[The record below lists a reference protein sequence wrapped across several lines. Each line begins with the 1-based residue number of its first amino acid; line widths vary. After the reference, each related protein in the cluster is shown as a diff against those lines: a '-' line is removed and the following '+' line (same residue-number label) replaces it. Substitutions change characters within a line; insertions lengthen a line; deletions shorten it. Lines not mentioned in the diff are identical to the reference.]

1 MTAVAV
7 RRAGYGLAL
16 AAALLFHFLDVGY
29 LAWFLLWTVLALP
42 LVSLL
47 LALPV
52 VLRCRGELFA
62 QSSGAERGTALT
74 FRAAVRYRGFL
85 PLPQVRLR
93 LRLTNEMTGERVS
106 RKRTFSGLP
115 DRRGLLG
122 ETVQWESTH
131 CGYIRCEIERLQ
143 VVDGLGLFAL
153 PIAGPRACAAP
164 VLPRLLDLPLPP
176 VLRGEAEAAGPLRPR
191 PGGGPGEDYDLRPY
205 RAGDPVTAIHWKLS
219 SKRDE
224 PVVRETLEPRREGII
239 LTFDHFGAPEDLDR
253 VLDRLR
259 TFSTAL
265 LAGGR
270 SHTVAWLHPETGE
283 LRRFLVADRR
293 TLDRCLAAALS
304 DPAPAQGRS
313 IRDEAVLKEG
323 RQVHLLPDGEVTG

>member
-122 ETVQWESTH
+122 ETVQWESAH

-153 PIAGPRACAAP
+153 PIPRPKPQAAL
-164 VLPRLLDLPLPP
+164 VLPRLLDQLYISL
-176 VLRGEAEAAGPLRPR
+176 GERLT
-191 PGGGPGEDYDLRPY
+191 GGG
-205 RAGDPVTAIHWKLS
+205 
-219 SKRDE
+219 
-224 PVVRETLEPRREGII
+224 
-239 LTFDHFGAPEDLDR
+239 
-253 VLDRLR
+253 
-259 TFSTAL
+259 
-265 LAGGR
+265 
-270 SHTVAWLHPETGE
+270 
-283 LRRFLVADRR
+283 DRR
-293 TLDRCLAAALS
+293 RLLKAAALVKRLRG
-304 DPAPAQGRS
+304 AAQLNANPGQMAGWLCAGMFL
-313 IRDEAVLKEG
+313 EHEKGGMQNAE
-323 RQVHLLPDGEVTG
+323 